1 MAKKI
6 QSTAKVTDNSVML
19 CLLFI
24 VMGVLFVWLEAG
36 VAAIAM
42 MTIGVIATVLGLFEL
57 FHKNWIMGIIEL
69 LIGIALIIVA
79 ALAPDVV
86 ILILGI
92 AILLFAVLVLVMG
105 LKSFKGMAAVSKV
118 LYILTI
124 LLALVVGILFI
135 VAYAVSGVEG
145 IFIAIGAI
153 SLAVG
158 VVMLVKAAL
167 TGGRA
172 AVSSKPPSWMLTYVR
187 VRSASRRGLFLVLH
201 PNIALR
207 QV

>member
-86 ILILGI
+86 IL
-92 AILLFAVLVLVMG
+92 
-105 LKSFKGMAAVSKV
+105 
-118 LYILTI
+118 TP
-124 LLALVVGILFI
+124 
-135 VAYAVSGVEG
+135 
-145 IFIAIGAI
+145 
-153 SLAVG
+153 
-158 VVMLVKAAL
+158 
-167 TGGRA
+167 
-172 AVSSKPPSWMLTYVR
+172 SSSPSS
-187 VRSASRRGLFLVLH
+187 SASSSSLPTPSAV
-201 PNIALR
+201 
-207 QV
+207 

>member
-69 LIGIALIIVA
+69 LIGIALILVA
-79 ALAPDVV
+79 ALAPDIV

-92 AILLFAVLVLVMG
+92 AILLFAILVFVMG
-105 LKSFKGMAAVSKV
+105 FKSFKGMASVAKV
-118 LYILTI
+118 LYTI

-167 TGGRA
+167 TSGRA
-172 AVSSKPPSWMLTYVR
+172 AV
-187 VRSASRRGLFLVLH
+187 
-201 PNIALR
+201 
-207 QV
+207 

>member
-105 LKSFKGMAAVSKV
+105 LKSFKGMAAVAKV

-135 VAYAVSGVEG
+135 VAYAVNGVEG

-167 TGGRA
+167 TGDLLCQSLFRN
-172 AVSSKPPSWMLTYVR
+172 AVTYDL
-187 VRSASRRGLFLVLH
+187 VRSLLRKGLFRASHLNESVS
-201 PNIALR
+201 
-207 QV
+207 

>member
-69 LIGIALIIVA
+69 VIGIALIVVA
-79 ALAPDVV
+79 ALAPRC
-86 ILILGI
+86 GHPHPRHRPSCSSPSSCSSWGSR
-92 AILLFAVLVLVMG
+92 A
-105 LKSFKGMAAVSKV
+105 SK
-118 LYILTI
+118 
-124 LLALVVGILFI
+124 A
-135 VAYAVSGVEG
+135 
-145 IFIAIGAI
+145 
-153 SLAVG
+153 
-158 VVMLVKAAL
+158 
-167 TGGRA
+167 
-172 AVSSKPPSWMLTYVR
+172 
-187 VRSASRRGLFLVLH
+187 
-201 PNIALR
+201 
-207 QV
+207 

>member
-1 MAKKI
+1 MSRKKRFGVPRRTMRGDIMAKKI
-6 QSTAKVTDNSVML
+6 QTTAKMTDNSVML

-24 VMGVLFVWLEAG
+24 VLGVLFIWLESA

-57 FHKNWIMGIIEL
+57 FHKNWVMGVIEL
-69 LIGIALIIVA
+69 LIGIGLILVA

-92 AILLFAVLVLVMG
+92 AIMLFAVLVLVMG
-105 LKSFKGMAAVSKV
+105 LKSFKGMSAVSKV

-124 LLALVVGILFI
+124 LFALVVGILFV
-135 VAYAVSGVEG
+135 VAYVEG
-145 IFIAIGAI
+145 GIEGIYIAIGAI

-167 TGGRA
+167 TSGRR
-172 AVSSKPPSWMLTYVR
+172 AV
-187 VRSASRRGLFLVLH
+187 
-201 PNIALR
+201 
-207 QV
+207 

>member
-1 MAKKI
+1 MSRKKRFGVPRRTMRGDIMAKKI
-6 QSTAKVTDNSVML
+6 QTTAKMTDNSVML

-24 VMGVLFVWLEAG
+24 VLGVLFIWLESA

-57 FHKNWIMGIIEL
+57 FHKNWVMGVIEL
-69 LIGIALIIVA
+69 LIGIGLILVA

-92 AILLFAVLVLVMG
+92 AIMLFAVLVLVMG
-105 LKSFKGMAAVSKV
+105 LKSFKGMSAVSKV

-124 LLALVVGILFI
+124 LFALVVGILFV
-135 VAYAVSGVEG
+135 VAYVEG
-145 IFIAIGAI
+145 GIEGIYVAIGAI

-167 TGGRA
+167 TSGRK
-172 AVSSKPPSWMLTYVR
+172 AV
-187 VRSASRRGLFLVLH
+187 
-201 PNIALR
+201 
-207 QV
+207 

>member
-1 MAKKI
+1 
-6 QSTAKVTDNSVML
+6 ML

-69 LIGIALIIVA
+69 LIGIALILVA
-79 ALAPDVV
+79 ALAPDIV

-92 AILLFAVLVLVMG
+92 AILLFAILVFVMG
-105 LKSFKGMAAVSKV
+105 FKNFKGMAAVAKV

-135 VAYAVSGVEG
+135 VAYAVEGGVEG

-167 TGGRA
+167 TSGRA
-172 AVSSKPPSWMLTYVR
+172 AV
-187 VRSASRRGLFLVLH
+187 
-201 PNIALR
+201 
-207 QV
+207 

>member
-105 LKSFKGMAAVSKV
+105 LKSFKGMAA
-118 LYILTI
+118 TI

-172 AVSSKPPSWMLTYVR
+172 AV
-187 VRSASRRGLFLVLH
+187 
-201 PNIALR
+201 
-207 QV
+207 

>member
-6 QSTAKVTDNSVML
+6 QTTAKMTDNSVML

-24 VMGVLFVWLEAG
+24 VLGVLFIWLEG
-36 VAAIAM
+36 TVAAIAM

-57 FHKNWIMGIIEL
+57 FHKNWVMGVIEL
-69 LIGIALIIVA
+69 LIGIGLILVA
-79 ALAPDVV
+79 RLAPDVV

-92 AILLFAVLVLVMG
+92 AIMLFAVLVLVMG
-105 LKSFKGMAAVSKV
+105 LKSFKGMSTVSKV

-124 LLALVVGILFI
+124 LFALVVGILFV
-135 VAYAVSGVEG
+135 VAYVEG
-145 IFIAIGAI
+145 GIEGIYIAIGAI

-167 TGGRA
+167 TSGRK
-172 AVSSKPPSWMLTYVR
+172 AV
-187 VRSASRRGLFLVLH
+187 
-201 PNIALR
+201 
-207 QV
+207 

>member
-92 AILLFAVLVLVMG
+92 AIMLFAVLVLVMG

-124 LLALVVGILFI
+124 LFALVVGILFI

-167 TGGRA
+167 TSGRK
-172 AVSSKPPSWMLTYVR
+172 AV
-187 VRSASRRGLFLVLH
+187 
-201 PNIALR
+201 
-207 QV
+207 

>member
-1 MAKKI
+1 MSRKNRFGVPRRTMRGDIMAKKI
-6 QSTAKVTDNSVML
+6 QTTAKMTDNSVML

-24 VMGVLFVWLEAG
+24 VLGVLFIWLESA

-57 FHKNWIMGIIEL
+57 FHKNWVMGVIEL
-69 LIGIALIIVA
+69 LIGIGLILVA

-92 AILLFAVLVLVMG
+92 AIMLFAVLVLVMG
-105 LKSFKGMAAVSKV
+105 LKSFKGMSAVSKV

-124 LLALVVGILFI
+124 LFALVVGILFV
-135 VAYAVSGVEG
+135 VAYVEG
-145 IFIAIGAI
+145 GIEGIYVAIGAI

-158 VVMLVKAAL
+158 AVMLVKAAL
-167 TGGRA
+167 TSGRK
-172 AVSSKPPSWMLTYVR
+172 AV
-187 VRSASRRGLFLVLH
+187 
-201 PNIALR
+201 
-207 QV
+207 